1 MMARPDPTE
10 SPRTRTLFVSSN
22 GVGMGHLTRLLAVA
36 RRLPETHQT
45 IFLTMS
51 QALSVIHQFGFHA
64 EYLPSHQQTLA
75 DIEDWN
81 NWLAI
86 ELTEFFDRFSIG
98 GVVFDGNLVFP
109 GLAEAVAARARCPL
123 IWIRRGMWREDQDN
137 SPSLLSG
144 ETADLIIEPDDVA
157 SELDTGV
164 TAELRGEV
172 QVVNPIRLLDDD
184 EVLSRDESCRKLGL
198 DPDLRYVLI
207 QLGSGNN
214 ANVADLIGS
223 VIAALDGSKVQ
234 PVIAEW
240 LTSELRYDLW
250 PQVPRLSCYP
260 ISRYYEAFDFT
271 VSAAGYNSF
280 NELIGFAVPS
290 ILVPNLNRSM
300 DDQRARAEFAGRHG
314 AALHLEL
321 DDFSNLDSM
330 LEEIMNSDRRQS
342 IKEQCRLIAKPNG
355 AREAAR
361 AVASR
366 AIGESG
372 R

>member
-184 EVLSRDESCRKLGL
+184 EVLSRDESFRKLGL
-198 DPDLRYVLI
+198 DPDRRYVLI

-240 LTSELRYDLW
+240 LTSLRPVATSTAAEL
-250 PQVPRLSCYP
+250 LSDQP
-260 ISRYYEAFDFT
+260 LLRGLRFH
-271 VSAAGYNSF
+271 GQRRG
-280 NELIGFAVPS
+280 LQ
-290 ILVPNLNRSM
+290 LL
-300 DDQRARAEFAGRHG
+300 QRAHRVRRSVDPGAQPQPVDGRPTSPSRVRQPARGRPPPRA
-314 AALHLEL
+314 
-321 DDFSNLDSM
+321 
-330 LEEIMNSDRRQS
+330 RRFFQS
-342 IKEQCRLIAKPNG
+342 RRRIERDHEQRPPAID
-355 AREAAR
+355 ARPMPAHRQTER
-361 AVASR
+361 GS
-366 AIGESG
+366 
-372 R
+372 